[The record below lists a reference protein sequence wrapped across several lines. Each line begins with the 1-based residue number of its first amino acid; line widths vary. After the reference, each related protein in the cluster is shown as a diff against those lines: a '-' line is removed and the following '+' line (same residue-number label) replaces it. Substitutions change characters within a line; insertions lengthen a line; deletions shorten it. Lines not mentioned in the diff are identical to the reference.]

1 MRRHFRFKTLYDK
14 ITKSNVFEDMIKQT
28 LFLVAIVCLA
38 FAGRAEQLSEKAK
51 ISLLTCDPGKEL
63 YSVFGHSAI
72 KVYDPVNKIDKVY
85 NYGTFDFNVPGFYS
99 KFIKGKLN
107 YKLSVTNF
115 EQFKYE
121 YIVEN
126 RTICEQYL
134 NLTSEQKQELYN
146 FLENN
151 SLPGNC
157 YYLYDFLFDN
167 CASRIRDV
175 TENVLGDKL
184 QFHVKDKDITFR
196 EMLTSYLQDIPWWNL
211 GIQLILGLPVEK
223 KATPYQYMFL
233 PDYLKE
239 AFDKATVKH
248 NSEALPLVS
257 ETKYV
262 FKSKP
267 VKNKSITFITPSIV
281 FWSLFLAF
289 GLLTFVELR
298 KKQYYPAIDIILFVV
313 AGLFGGLLLFMW
325 FGTDHKPTYQ
335 NLNLLWAIPFHL
347 PMVFFTLKRGK
358 SKIAAFYFFC
368 NCIILLIVLF
378 GWAFLPQH
386 FHIAVI
392 PLLLILLVRSYRIF
406 MAKKQ
411 DNVV

>member
-1 MRRHFRFKTLYDK
+1 MKTILLF
-14 ITKSNVFEDMIKQT
+14 IAMHCLVFTTQ
-28 LFLVAIVCLA
+28 
-38 FAGRAEQLSEKAK
+38 AEQLSEKAE

-63 YSVFGHSAI
+63 YSVFGHSAV
-72 KVYDPVNKIDKVY
+72 KVYDPVKKIDKVY
-85 NYGTFDFNVPGFYS
+85 NYGTFDFNVPGFYT

-134 NLTSEQKQELYN
+134 NLTSEQKQKLFA

-151 SLPGNC
+151 SLPENC

-175 TENVLGDKL
+175 IEKVLGDKL
-184 QFHVKDKDITFR
+184 QFYVKDKNITFR
-196 EMLTSYLQDIPWWNL
+196 EMLTPYLQDIPWWNL

-239 AFDKATVKH
+239 AFDKATIQQKGKT
-248 NSEALPLVS
+248 LPLVS
-257 ETKYV
+257 ETIYV

-267 VKNKSITFITPSIV
+267 VKNKSIIFITPSIV
-281 FWSLFLAF
+281 FWSLFLIL
-289 GLLTFVELR
+289 GLFTFFELR
-298 KKQYYPAIDIILFVV
+298 KQRYYPAIDFVLFIIT
-313 AGLFGGLLLFMW
+313 GLFGCLYLFMW
-325 FGTDHKPTYQ
+325 FGTDHQPTYQ
-335 NLNLLWAIPFHL
+335 NLNLLWAIPLHL
-347 PMVFFTLKRGK
+347 PMVFFILKRGEC
-358 SKIAAFYFFC
+358 KIVAFYFFF
-368 NCIILLIVLF
+368 NCIILLALLF

-386 FHIAVI
+386 FHIALI
-392 PLLLILLVRSYRIF
+392 PLLLILLMRSYRIF
-406 MAKKQ
+406 KAKKN
-411 DNVV
+411 D